1 MREIEYHR
9 HPVTLGDW
17 IAIKHFYETGD
28 PASIAMLILGRTN
41 LSMDEV
47 AHLSLSDLKDV
58 SLGIAKVLEELLTV
72 EAVERMLRGE

>member
-1 MREIEYHR
+1 
-9 HPVTLGDW
+9 
-17 IAIKHFYETGD
+17 
-28 PASIAMLILGRTN
+28 MLILGRTN